1 MGTGVCVCTAIF
13 CHAELVCVHVVTSYT
28 CISYQVQERLCK
40 KEVNKSTLLA
50 VETANVILSLESYC
64 VPDSVS

>member
-1 MGTGVCVCTAIF
+1 MCMWLLA
-13 CHAELVCVHVVTSYT
+13 T

-40 KEVNKSTLLA
+40 KEVNKSSLLA
-50 VETANVILSLESYC
+50 VETANVILSLESYH